1 MDQER
6 TRVGN
11 FTAPRDEW
19 KWTTQSMGHNEGS
32 HMREF
37 IALIA
42 YIKNF
47 ERFQINKLTMQL
59 KALEKQE

>member
-1 MDQER
+1 
-6 TRVGN
+6 
-11 FTAPRDEW
+11 
-19 KWTTQSMGHNEGS
+19 MGHNEGS